1 MDLQHLW
8 TESQGLG
15 EFETLEKA
23 IDITDFY
30 KHVEW
35 EVMAVPAKKK
45 NKYYRAAKSLIQISP
60 LILPSGQWKICFEC
74 IQTRHEYWQVSV

>member
-35 EVMAVPAKKK
+35 EVMAVPDKKK
-45 NKYYRAAKSLIQISP
+45 NKYYPCCEEPYPDITFNITIR
-60 LILPSGQWKICFEC
+60 
-74 IQTRHEYWQVSV
+74 SVKDLL

>member
-8 TESQGLG
+8 TEQQGLG

-45 NKYYRAAKSLIQISP
+45 NKYYPCCEEPYPDITFNITIR
-60 LILPSGQWKICFEC
+60 
-74 IQTRHEYWQVSV
+74 SVIDLHWMVMMVDR